1 MSASP
6 VPSPDPVPSEL
17 RPHSELE
24 GAGAA
29 NLDPISLEPGS
40 HPVATGLGAAGGG
53 LAGAA
58 AGAIAGPVGSLV
70 GAAIGALVGGLSGKG
85 LGELIDPTHE
95 EEYWREAHS
104 DQPYADPNRS
114 VEDYLPAYRAGYEG
128 YAASLRETPNV
139 SDAAGAALAEPP
151 PASADNEPIPDS
163 EAGVRRSFEDS
174 EDELRRGYESYGGT
188 LPWEHVREA
197 SRAAWNRVDQL
208 RAEREG
214 FKTPAQVAG
223 L

>member
-1 MSASP
+1 MNDASP
-6 VPSPDPVPSEL
+6 LPPSPRDPNESADSNPA
-17 RPHSELE
+17 H
-24 GAGAA
+24 
-29 NLDPISLEPGS
+29 LDPISLEPGS

-58 AGAIAGPVGSLV
+58 AGAVLGPVGALV
-70 GAAIGALVGGLSGKG
+70 GAAVGAVMGGLSGKG
-85 LGELIDPTHE
+85 LGELIDPTRE
-95 EEYWREAHS
+95 DEYWRESHAN
-104 DQPYADPNRS
+104 QPYAEPGRP

-128 YAASLRETPNV
+128 YAASLRENPNV
-139 SDAAGAALAEPP
+139 ADASGVALSEPESVANDDGP
-151 PASADNEPIPDS
+151 VPDS
-163 EAGVRRSFEDS
+163 EAGVRRSFEES
-174 EDELRRGYESYGGT
+174 EDRLRRGYESAGGT

-197 SRAAWNRVDQL
+197 SRAAWDRVDQL